1 MFESIGPLNA
11 SKIVRDRNTS
21 YSYGFGFVDFVSAAD
36 AVRAVETLNG
46 LQLQNKNI
54 KVAYAR
60 TGDNIK
66 GGNLY
71 VRNVPVDMS
80 ETQVQEIFTPFGVVV
95 QCRVLIDQATGR
107 SKGVCFVLFET
118 RSQAEEA
125 ITSLNGHVLEGSC
138 TEPLKVQF
146 AEDNKGKPRPPGEA
160 MGGRGSFTPRG
171 RGGYR
176 GGPRGGGGYPGRG
189 GGFGGVRGGGG
200 YGASPRGRGGY
211 GAGYNGGGAG
221 YDSSYDGSGYDNSY
235 GSGYD
240 NYESGY
246 GPMRTQTPNHYRYNP
261 MSGGGGGGGGASYN
275 AGSGY
280 TSFNNGNGATQDTA
294 AQGDGFVLFAYNIGA
309 DTDESGLWQLF
320 SPFGEVQKVNV
331 IRDGQ
336 KGTGKGYGFVTM
348 GNHQEAANAVQGLDG
363 YKFADKPL
371 QVSFKTNK
379 ST

>member
-80 ETQVQEIFTPFGVVV
+80 EKQVQEIFTPFGVVV

-138 TEPLKVQF
+138 SEPLKVQF

-160 MGGRGSFTPRG
+160 MGGRGSFMPVVVVVLVVVAHTRVVVVALEV
-171 RGGYR
+171 
-176 GGPRGGGGYPGRG
+176 
-189 GGFGGVRGGGG
+189 FVEVVDTVRHPVVVAATVRHTTEEAWVRQQLRREWVRQQLRQWVRQLRERVRPDA
-200 YGASPRGRGGY
+200 YTDP
-211 GAGYNGGGAG
+211 
-221 YDSSYDGSGYDNSY
+221 
-235 GSGYD
+235 
-240 NYESGY
+240 ES
-246 GPMRTQTPNHYRYNP
+246 
-261 MSGGGGGGGGASYN
+261 
-275 AGSGY
+275 
-280 TSFNNGNGATQDTA
+280 
-294 AQGDGFVLFAYNIGA
+294 L
-309 DTDESGLWQLF
+309 
-320 SPFGEVQKVNV
+320 
-331 IRDGQ
+331 
-336 KGTGKGYGFVTM
+336 
-348 GNHQEAANAVQGLDG
+348 
-363 YKFADKPL
+363 PL
-371 QVSFKTNK
+371 QPDEWGRRWWWRRCELQRWQWLHELQQRKRC
-379 ST
+379 